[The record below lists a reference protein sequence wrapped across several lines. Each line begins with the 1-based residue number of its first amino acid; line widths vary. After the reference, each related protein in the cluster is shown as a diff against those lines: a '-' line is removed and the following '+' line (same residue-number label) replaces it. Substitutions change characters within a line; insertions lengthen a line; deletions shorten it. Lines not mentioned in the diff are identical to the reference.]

1 MSFEHIVLFRL
12 RGGADPDEVVDVLER
27 SRPDDPGLVSW
38 TVARS
43 LDERKGVVVVE
54 RAVFVDRDG
63 FERFRDSEAHRA
75 AGRYLAG
82 CSDWLVGDLEGTG
95 GP

>member
-12 RGGADPDEVVDVLER
+12 RDGADPDEVVDVLDR

-54 RAVFVDRDG
+54 RAVFVDRDA
-63 FERFRDSEAHRA
+63 FERFRGSDAHRE
-75 AGRYLAG
+75 AGRHLAG
-82 CSDWLVGDLEGTG
+82 CADWLVADVEDAGRS
-95 GP
+95 